1 MNRSLHSV
9 ILVSLRA
16 GANLDKG
23 TTKMTIWEMISM
35 LGGVGLFLYGMTAM
49 SSGLK
54 NAAGD
59 KLRGILERVT
69 TNRVAAVLIGILV
82 TVLIQSSSATDM
94 MVIGFVNSGLMNL
107 GQAIGVIMGA
117 NIGTT
122 VTAQITAFNLTA
134 FAPLLLFA
142 GCVMNLFAK
151 KSTIK
156 HIGSIILG
164 FGMLFVGI
172 GLIKT
177 SISSLADEPVFLSFL
192 STMEH
197 PAVAVLFGIAFTA
210 LLQSSSSSVVIF
222 QAFAVE
228 GLLSYQQ
235 CVYLVIGAAVGSVTP
250 NLLASL
256 TTDRNGKRTALLNL
270 FFNLFRAALLI
281 TLVTLF
287 PSILEAIRSLSPQ
300 DVARQIANTHTL
312 FALFA
317 VIVMLPFSDLLVR
330 LSQRILPLL
339 PSEQRTQEQQRLIYL
354 VNAEKN
360 LPVIALRQGML
371 EINRM
376 GRIARDNLDTALQ
389 YFFDP
394 AKNELFVQ
402 VEANE
407 QTVDFL
413 NHAISDKLV
422 RLRSLNLSDRDV
434 FRLSKMMQVVSNYE
448 RVSDHA
454 ENIIEFAEKLKNAGG
469 QISDVAMQELRTMG
483 DAVLE
488 TLDVS
493 MRVFEKEDFSLLP
506 QAEALEQRVD
516 DMQEQYVQNH
526 INRLMTTACD
536 PLGGVIFTDMCTDLE
551 RCSDQAINVATAL
564 THMPKR

>member
-1 MNRSLHSV
+1 
-9 ILVSLRA
+9 
-16 GANLDKG
+16 
-23 TTKMTIWEMISM
+23 MTIWEMISM

-59 KLRGILERVT
+59 KLRNILERVT
-69 TNRVAAVLIGILV
+69 TNRIAAVAIGILV

-134 FAPLLLFA
+134 LAPLLLFI

-151 KSTIK
+151 KPVIK
-156 HIGSIILG
+156 HIGSIVLG

-177 SISSLADEPVFLSFL
+177 SISSLANEPIFISFL
-192 STMEH
+192 STLNH
-197 PAVAVLFGIAFTA
+197 PAAAVLLGIAFTA

-228 GLLSYQQ
+228 GLLTYQQ
-235 CVYLVIGAAVGSVTP
+235 CVYLVIGAAIGSVTP

-270 FFNLFRAALLI
+270 YFNLLRAALLI
-281 TLVTLF
+281 TLITLF
-287 PSILEAIRSLSPQ
+287 PAILKGIQSLSPG
-300 DVARQIANTHTL
+300 DVARQVANTHTL
-312 FALFA
+312 FALVA
-317 VIVMLPFSDLLVR
+317 VLAVLPFSNTLVK
-330 LSQRILPLL
+330 LSQRTLPLL
-339 PSEQRTQEQQRLIYL
+339 PSEQRSMEEQKLIYL

-360 LPVIALRQGML
+360 LPAIALRQGMM

-376 GRIARDNLDTALQ
+376 GKIARDNLDASLK

-394 AKNELFVQ
+394 AQTDLYVQ
-402 VEANE
+402 VEATE
-407 QTVDFL
+407 QTVDYL

-422 RLRSLNLSDRDV
+422 QLRSLNLSDRDI
-434 FRLSKMMQVVSNYE
+434 FRLSKMMQVAGNYE
-448 RVSDHA
+448 RISDHA
-454 ENIIEFAEKLKNAGG
+454 ENIIEFADRLKNAGAK
-469 QISDVAMQELRTMG
+469 ISEVGMQELRTMS
-483 DAVLE
+483 DVVLE

-493 MRVFEKEDFSLLP
+493 MRIFENENFSLLSH
-506 QAEALEQRVD
+506 AEALEQRVD

-526 INRLMTTACD
+526 INRLMTTTCD

-551 RCSDQAINVATAL
+551 RCSDQAINIATAL
-564 THMPKR
+564 VNQPKR

>member
-1 MNRSLHSV
+1 
-9 ILVSLRA
+9 
-16 GANLDKG
+16 
-23 TTKMTIWEMISM
+23 MTIWEMISM

-59 KLRGILERVT
+59 KLRNILERVT
-69 TNRVAAVLIGILV
+69 TNRIAAVAIGILV

-134 FAPLLLFA
+134 LAPLLLFI

-151 KSTIK
+151 KPVIK
-156 HIGSIILG
+156 HIGSIVLG

-177 SISSLADEPVFLSFL
+177 SISSLANEPIFISFL
-192 STMEH
+192 STLNH
-197 PAVAVLFGIAFTA
+197 PAAAVLLGIAFTA

-228 GLLSYQQ
+228 GLLTYQQ
-235 CVYLVIGAAVGSVTP
+235 CVYLVIGAAIGSVTP

-270 FFNLFRAALLI
+270 YFNLLRAALLI
-281 TLVTLF
+281 TLITLF
-287 PSILEAIRSLSPQ
+287 PAILKGIQSLSPG
-300 DVARQIANTHTL
+300 DVARQVANTHTL
-312 FALFA
+312 FALVA
-317 VIVMLPFSDLLVR
+317 VLAVLPFSNTLVK
-330 LSQRILPLL
+330 LSQRTLPLL
-339 PSEQRTQEQQRLIYL
+339 PSEQRSMEEQKLIYL

-360 LPVIALRQGML
+360 LPAIALRQGMM

-376 GRIARDNLDTALQ
+376 GKIARDNLDASLK

-394 AKNELFVQ
+394 AQTDLYVQ
-402 VEANE
+402 VEATE
-407 QTVDFL
+407 QTVDYL

-422 RLRSLNLSDRDV
+422 QLRSLNLSDRDI
-434 FRLSKMMQVVSNYE
+434 FRLSKMMQVAGNYE
-448 RVSDHA
+448 RISDHA
-454 ENIIEFAEKLKNAGG
+454 ENIIEFADRLKNAGAK
-469 QISDVAMQELRTMG
+469 ISEVGMQELRTMS
-483 DAVLE
+483 DVVLE

-493 MRVFEKEDFSLLP
+493 MRIFENENFSLLSH
-506 QAEALEQRVD
+506 AEALEQRVD

-526 INRLMTTACD
+526 INRLMTTTCD

-551 RCSDQAINVATAL
+551 RCSDQAINIATAL
-564 THMPKR
+564 VAHPH

>member
-1 MNRSLHSV
+1 
-9 ILVSLRA
+9 
-16 GANLDKG
+16 
-23 TTKMTIWEMISM
+23 MTVWEMIAM

-49 SSGLK
+49 SAGLK

-59 KLRGILERVT
+59 KLRSILERVT
-69 TNRVAAVLIGILV
+69 GNRIAAVLIGVVV

-107 GQAIGVIMGA
+107 TQAIGVIMGA

-151 KSTIK
+151 KSVIR
-156 HIGSIILG
+156 HIGSIVLG

-172 GLIKT
+172 GLIKASIT
-177 SISSLADEPVFLSFL
+177 SLSNEPIFISFL
-192 STMEH
+192 STMNH
-197 PAVAVLFGIAFTA
+197 PAVAVLFGVAFTA

-228 GLLSYQQ
+228 GLLSYHQ
-235 CVYLVIGAAVGSVTP
+235 CVYLVIGSAVGSVTP

-270 FFNLFRAALLI
+270 YFNLFRAALLI
-281 TLVTLF
+281 LVINLF
-287 PSILEAIRSLSPQ
+287 PAILRGIQSLSPN
-300 DVARQIANTHTL
+300 DVARQVANTHTL
-312 FALFA
+312 FALTA
-317 VIVMLPFSDLLVR
+317 VLVMLPCSNLLVR
-330 LSQRILPLL
+330 LSMKTLPLL
-339 PSEQRTQEQQRLIYL
+339 PSEQRSQEEQKLVYL

-360 LPVIALRQGML
+360 LPIIALRQGML
-371 EINRM
+371 EVNRM
-376 GRIARDNLDTALQ
+376 GRIARDNLEAALK

-394 AKNELFVQ
+394 SQSELFVQ
-402 VEANE
+402 VEATE

-422 RLRSLNLSDRDV
+422 QLRSLNLSERDV

-454 ENIIEFAEKLKNAGG
+454 ENIIEFAERLKNAGAR
-469 QISDVAMQELRTMG
+469 ISDVAMQELRAMA

-493 MRVFEKEDFSLLP
+493 MQVFEQEKFSLLP
-506 QAEALEQRVD
+506 HAEALEQRVD

-526 INRLMTTACD
+526 ITRLMTTACD

>member
-1 MNRSLHSV
+1 
-9 ILVSLRA
+9 
-16 GANLDKG
+16 
-23 TTKMTIWEMISM
+23 MTIWEMISM

-49 SSGLK
+49 STGLK

-107 GQAIGVIMGA
+107 SQAIGVIMGA

-177 SISSLADEPVFLSFL
+177 SISSLADEPVFVSFL

-228 GLLSYQQ
+228 GLLSYHQ

-281 TLVTLF
+281 TLITLF
-287 PSILEAIRSLSPQ
+287 PAILDAIRSLSPN

-317 VIVMLPFSDLLVR
+317 VIVALPFSDLLVR
-330 LSQRILPLL
+330 LSQRILPML
-339 PSEQRTQEQQRLIYL
+339 PNEQRTQEQQRLVYL

-394 AKNELFVQ
+394 AKNDLFVQ

-454 ENIIEFAEKLKNAGG
+454 ENIIEFAAKLKNAGG
-469 QISDVAMQELRTMG
+469 QISDVALRELRAMG

-493 MRVFEKEDFSLLP
+493 MQVFEKEDFSLLP

-564 THMPKR
+564 THMPNR